1 MHFWVGSFCRI
12 IDQFKQ
18 CPLFPQDVIAICDVI
33 KVAADNGN
41 QIPDKSWMLYLLE
54 LFNVQSIPA
63 ELNLICQFDNQHY
76 FEAILQGINRYRFV
90 KILPEIGH
98 SYLRMLV
105 MDKGKNCLSYI
116 LTEQETKESEIFDLF
131 LNTNFQYVGANQ
143 FTGIEWWNKTGNFLY
158 PLRYHVEISQLMF
171 GIHDANNSDPES
183 ITFIPHNALIP
194 NNDESGAEYP
204 VSFNNPMLKDGCIY
218 YSTREGSCNNGIRYS
233 C

>member
-1 MHFWVGSFCRI
+1 MGSFCRI
-12 IDQFKQ
+12 IDQFKHR
-18 CPLFPQDVIAICDVI
+18 PLFPQDVIAICDVI

-171 GIHDANNSDPES
+171 GVRDAKNSDPES

>member
-1 MHFWVGSFCRI
+1 MGSFCRI
-12 IDQFKQ
+12 IDQFKHR
-18 CPLFPQDVIAICDVI
+18 PLFPQDVVAICDVI

-171 GIHDANNSDPES
+171 GIRDANNSDPES

>member
-1 MHFWVGSFCRI
+1 VGSFCRI
-12 IDQFKQ
+12 IDQFKHR
-18 CPLFPQDVIAICDVI
+18 PLFPQDVIAICDVI

-171 GIHDANNSDPES
+171 GIRDANNSDPES

>member
-1 MHFWVGSFCRI
+1 LHFWVGSFCRI
-12 IDQFKQ
+12 IDQFKHR
-18 CPLFPQDVIAICDVI
+18 PLFPQDVIAICDVI
-33 KVAADNGN
+33 KVAAENGN

-171 GIHDANNSDPES
+171 GIRDAYNSDPES

-218 YSTREGSCNNGIRYS
+218 YSTREGSCYNGIRYS

>member
-1 MHFWVGSFCRI
+1 MGSFCRI
-12 IDQFKQ
+12 IDQYKHR
-18 CPLFPQDVIAICDVI
+18 PLFPQDVIAICDVI
-33 KVAADNGN
+33 KLAADNGN

-158 PLRYHVEISQLMF
+158 SLRYHVEISQLMF
-171 GIHDANNSDPES
+171 GIRDANNSDPES
-183 ITFIPHNALIP
+183 ITFVPHNALIP

>member
-1 MHFWVGSFCRI
+1 MGSFCRI
-12 IDQFKQ
+12 IDQFKHR
-18 CPLFPQDVIAICDVI
+18 PLFPQDVIAICDVI

-116 LTEQETKESEIFDLF
+116 LTEQETKGSEIFDLF

-171 GIHDANNSDPES
+171 GIRDANNNDPES

-204 VSFNNPMLKDGCIY
+204 LSFNNPMLKDGCIY
-218 YSTREGSCNNGIRYS
+218 YSTREGSCNNGIRYN

>member
-1 MHFWVGSFCRI
+1 VGSFCRI
-12 IDQFKQ
+12 IDQYKHR
-18 CPLFPQDVIAICDVI
+18 PLFPQDVIAICDVI

-116 LTEQETKESEIFDLF
+116 LTAQETNESEIFDLF

-171 GIHDANNSDPES
+171 GVRDANNSDPES

-194 NNDESGAEYP
+194 NNDESGAQYP
-204 VSFNNPMLKDGCIY
+204 LSFNNPMLKDGCIY
-218 YSTREGSCNNGIRYS
+218 YSTREGSCNIGIRYN